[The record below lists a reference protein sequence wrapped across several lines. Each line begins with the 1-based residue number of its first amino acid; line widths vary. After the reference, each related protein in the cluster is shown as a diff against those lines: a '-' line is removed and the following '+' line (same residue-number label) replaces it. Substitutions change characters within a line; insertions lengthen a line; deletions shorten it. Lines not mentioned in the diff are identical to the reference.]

1 MLYFSVP
8 VSLSFTISE
17 VILLA
22 VVHLTG
28 NVYFLLYY
36 MGLTA
41 SVTLHIEF
49 INDLIDSN
57 KTLLI

>member
-22 VVHLTG
+22 VVRLTG